1 MWLTVREA
9 STYDWKSLNRRTLA
23 IWVLWLSQR
32 RVLDSV
38 YLKLRYWVMMDLGV
52 CLYFQASIFPR
63 RRHYLSQER
72 ITHRRKELS
81 KARNLEVTGEWR
93 KLHNE
98 KLYALY
104 ASTNIIRV
112 IRFRRMRR
120 ACSTYGEKRGTYR
133 VLVER
138 SEGRSPL
145 GRPRRRWE
153 NNIKINLNE
162 VGWGHELNWSGS
174 L

>member
-1 MWLTVREA
+1 VPVFI
-9 STYDWKSLNRRTLA
+9 SKH
-23 IWVLWLSQR
+23 
-32 RVLDSV
+32 
-38 YLKLRYWVMMDLGV
+38 
-52 CLYFQASIFPR
+52 LYFR
-63 RRHYLSQER
+63 EEGTLSQER

-81 KARNLEVTGEWR
+81 KARKLEVTGEWR
-93 KLHNE
+93 KLRNE

-138 SEGRSPL
+138 SEGRVHLKDPGVD
-145 GRPRRRWE
+145 GRIILKSVLTKWDGGM
-153 NNIKINLNE
+153 N
-162 VGWGHELNWSGS
+162 
-174 L
+174 